1 MAVLTGCC
9 FIIEHLGIEKGFL
22 TMRLLPSEK
31 LGTYKP
37 EPILAAAINDVKGN
51 IIIKDLED
59 TIGISISFPKEGVAD
74 D

>member
-1 MAVLTGCC
+1 
-9 FIIEHLGIEKGFL
+9 
-22 TMRLLPSEK
+22 MRLLPSEK